1 MSQSAIATETE
12 NPLVLGLERRPVAP
26 TALVIFGATGDLAKR
41 KLLPA
46 LYNLAHEGAL
56 PERFQLVGVSRK
68 DKAHEDYRAECEQAI
83 RAFSRRPPDDEVL
96 RGLLENVRYVPGVF
110 DDPSVYAALGET
122 LDGFDEDS
130 GERLNRAFYLSTAPS
145 FFPTIIGQLG
155 GSGLS
160 RRAETEVRVIVEKPF
175 GSSLQEARELN
186 TRVLS
191 VFDESQVF
199 RIDHYLGKETVQNML
214 AFRFA
219 NGMFEPLW
227 NRNYIDQVQI
237 TAAEDI
243 GIGSRAGYYDQAG
256 ALRDLIQNH
265 MLQLLCHVAME
276 PPGNF
281 TAEEVRNEKVKV
293 LHAIAAPTPRDIPA
307 MAARAQYAA
316 GHSGGEDV
324 PGYLQEEGVPSDS
337 ITETYAALRL
347 EVDNWRW
354 AGVPFYLRAGKRLAR
369 KVTEI
374 AVTLKPVPHL
384 AFSQDGSLGVQP
396 NQLILTVQPNEGV
409 TLQLG
414 AKIPGT
420 RMSIRPVNMEFL
432 YGTSFLSQSPEA
444 YERLIMDAMR
454 GDPTLFTRNDEV
466 EAQWRICDPIVSTWS
481 TRRHPDRWRNTRRAR
496 RGRRQ
501 PSGYSARATPGGRSE
516 DGHGDRRRRG
526 LERAEHDA
534 GRDRSRA
541 ARAAGRTLEAQ
552 PGRRGWR
559 AGAGAGAEH
568 GRVRR
573 ERLRRGDRRQ
583 AARRGPLPRLAHDR
597 ALLRARPRGAGRARE
612 HRLRRRA
619 RPRRA
624 GAAARDRDRARS
636 ASAISTI

>member
-1 MSQSAIATETE
+1 VSASVAIETE
-12 NPLVLGLERRPVAP
+12 NPLLAGLERLPVAP
-26 TALVIFGATGDLAKR
+26 TSLVIFGATGDLARR

-68 DKAHEDYRAECEQAI
+68 DQTNEQFRAECEEAI
-83 RAFSRRPPDDEVL
+83 RTFSRREPDDDVL
-96 RGLLENVRYVPGVF
+96 RGLLADVRYVPGTF
-110 DDPSVYAALGET
+110 DDGEMYAALGRT
-122 LDGFDEDS
+122 LDEFDEQA
-130 GERLNRAFYLSTAPS
+130 GERLHRAFYLSTAPD
-145 FFPTIIGQLG
+145 FFGVIIGQLG
-155 GSGLS
+155 GSGLA
-160 RRAETEVRVIVEKPF
+160 RRAETEVRVIIEKPF
-175 GSSLQEARELN
+175 GDSLASARELN
-186 TRVLS
+186 ARVLS
-191 VFDESQVF
+191 VFDEAQVF

-227 NRNYIDQVQI
+227 NRNYIDNVQI

-243 GIGSRAGYYDQAG
+243 GIEGRASYYDSAG

-276 PPGNF
+276 PPGSF

-293 LHAIAAPTPRDIPA
+293 LRAISSPSAEEIPD
-307 MAARAQYAA
+307 MAVRAQYAA
-316 GHSGGEDV
+316 GHLGGRDV
-324 PGYLQEEGVPSDS
+324 PGYLQEQGVPPDS

-384 AFSQDGSLGVQP
+384 AFSQAGSLGVHP
-396 NQLILTVQPNEGV
+396 NQLIMTVQPNEGV
-409 TLQLG
+409 SLQLG

-466 EAQWRICDPIVSTWS
+466 EAQWQICDPIVTTWE
-481 TRRHPDRWRNTRRAR
+481 H
-496 RGRRQ
+496 
-501 PSGYSARATPGGRSE
+501 TP
-516 DGHGDRRRRG
+516 
-526 LERAEHDA
+526 
-534 GRDRSRA
+534 
-541 ARAAGRTLEAQ
+541 
-552 PGRRGWR
+552 
-559 AGAGAGAEH
+559 
-568 GRVRR
+568 
-573 ERLRRGDRRQ
+573 
-583 AARRGPLPRLAHDR
+583 GPLPQYEAGSQGPAEAGGLLAEGHAWR
-597 ALLRARPRGAGRARE
+597 A
-612 HRLRRRA
+612 
-619 RPRRA
+619 
-624 GAAARDRDRARS
+624 
-636 ASAISTI
+636 I

>member
-1 MSQSAIATETE
+1 MAPAATIAAPE
-12 NPLVLGLERRPVAP
+12 NPLAAGLERRPVAP
-26 TALVIFGATGDLAKR
+26 TALVIFGASGDLARR

-46 LYNLAHEGAL
+46 IYNLAHEGAL
-56 PERFQLVGVSRK
+56 PERFHLVGVSRRE
-68 DKAHEDYRAECEQAI
+68 KAHDDYRAECEQAI
-83 RAFSRRPPDDEVL
+83 RTFSRRTPDEDVL
-96 RGLLENVRYVPGVF
+96 RELLAQVKYVPGVF
-110 DDPSVYAALGET
+110 DDPAVYAELGQT
-122 LDGFDEDS
+122 LDGFDEQA

-145 FFPTIIGQLG
+145 FFPVIVGQLG
-155 GSGLS
+155 GSGLA
-160 RRAETEVRVIVEKPF
+160 RRADTEVRVIIEKPF
-175 GSSLQEARELN
+175 GASLAQARELN
-186 TRVLS
+186 QRVLS
-191 VFDESQVF
+191 VFDEQQVF

-243 GIGSRAGYYDQAG
+243 GIGSRADYYDQAG

-293 LHAIAAPTPRDIPA
+293 LHAIARPTERDIPE
-307 MAARAQYAA
+307 MAARGQYAA

-324 PGYLQEEGVPSDS
+324 VGYLEEEGVPADS
-337 ITETYAALRL
+337 LTETYAALRL

-466 EAQWRICDPIVSTWS
+466 EAQWRICDPIVTAWS
-481 TRRHPDRWRNTRRAR
+481 QTRPRSGRLEQYEAGSQGPAQAR
-496 RGRRQ
+496 DILR
-501 PSGYSARATPGGRSE
+501 E
-516 DGHGDRRRRG
+516 GH
-526 LERAEHDA
+526 
-534 GRDRSRA
+534 S
-541 ARAAGRTLEAQ
+541 
-552 PGRRGWR
+552 WR
-559 AGAGAGAEH
+559 A
-568 GRVRR
+568 
-573 ERLRRGDRRQ
+573 
-583 AARRGPLPRLAHDR
+583 
-597 ALLRARPRGAGRARE
+597 
-612 HRLRRRA
+612 
-619 RPRRA
+619 
-624 GAAARDRDRARS
+624 
-636 ASAISTI
+636 I